1 MFCYKRNPEKK
12 IFLIGF
18 KEDYTLNKHP
28 RYNYD
33 VKETEDVIREIF
45 CLIPVST
52 DTKNN
57 EMTFSVLYPVTMRYY
72 SSFKNLDYPN
82 YVKTIF
88 SNNELKVNKENQ
100 YVLAEGHILSF
111 SRLEDAYQCYKQL
124 TE

>member
-1 MFCYKRNPEKK
+1 MFCYKRNPKKK

-18 KEDYTLNKHP
+18 KEDYTLDKHP
-28 RYNYD
+28 RYNYG

-52 DTKNN
+52 KDN
-57 EMTFSVLYPVTMRYY
+57 EMVFSTLYPVPMRYY
-72 SSFKNLDYPN
+72 SSFRDLNFPN

-88 SNNELKVNKENQ
+88 SNNELKIDREHH
-100 YVLAEGHILSF
+100 YVLVKDHILSF
-111 SRLEDAYQCYKQL
+111 SRLEDAYQCYKHL

>member
-12 IFLIGF
+12 IFLLGF
-18 KEDYTLNKHP
+18 KEDYTFDKNP
-28 RYNYD
+28 CYRYG

-52 DTKNN
+52 KSN
-57 EMTFSVLYPVTMRYY
+57 EMTFSVLYPVTMRHY
-72 SSFKNLDYPN
+72 SSFRDLNFPN
-82 YVKTIF
+82 YTKAIF
-88 SNNELKVNKENQ
+88 SNNELKINWENH